1 MLRNFK
7 SNQGQ
12 TLIEFAFVL
21 IPLLVLVLGVMEFGI
36 VMYNKAVLTDACE
49 AGARA
54 GVMFRADATEFEYAP
69 LTEAQ
74 IKAVIDN
81 HVQSRLV
88 TFGEPFNASR
98 DIDVNWDEY
107 PPTHGGEIDVRVN
120 FPYTFLALPNF
131 GGMGSG
137 PLTLS
142 ARSVMRME

>member
-1 MLRNFK
+1 MLRNIK

-12 TLIEFAFVL
+12 TLIEFAFVI
-21 IPLLVLVLGVMEFGI
+21 IPLLVLVLGIMEFGI

-74 IKAVIDN
+74 IKTVIDN
-81 HVQSRLV
+81 HVQNRLV
-88 TFGEPFNASR
+88 TFGEPFDPSS
-98 DIDVNWDEY
+98 DIDVSWDEY
-107 PPTHGGEIDVRVN
+107 PPTHGGEIDVQVN
-120 FPYTFLALPNF
+120 FAYTFLALPNF